1 MAAHFGGG
9 LPQEAMG
16 SETETALHP
25 PTPILKARHTG
36 PRKKCAENRRDGSNN
51 KRLI

>member
-1 MAAHFGGG
+1 MAAYFGGG

-16 SETETALHP
+16 SEKETALHP

-36 PRKKCAENRRDGSNN
+36 PGKKCAENRRDEGDN
-51 KRLI
+51 KI